1 MTILGYPN
9 FMEKTQPIKNSAFY
23 QRRYRQRLQ
32 EQGFVKKEVWI
43 LPENTPK
50 LQEIE
55 LKLRQFR
62 NNVGDANPNKLQ
74 EKNTMKKNEVW
85 GITDLY
91 QTLKKEPLFTQG
103 TASIEIID
111 GVDACLHIIMHQYGD
126 LPLFLSVS
134 NQQIMVEALLWPVN
148 MVKQPE
154 KFNQDVLCTR
164 KFFPL
169 STIAIEKAGDGSVNY
184 IMYGALSSTSLL
196 SNIIYELE
204 MLSDNVIKATE
215 AYEHYLN
222 INKQD

>member
-1 MTILGYPN
+1 
-9 FMEKTQPIKNSAFY
+9 
-23 QRRYRQRLQ
+23 
-32 EQGFVKKEVWI
+32 
-43 LPENTPK
+43 
-50 LQEIE
+50 
-55 LKLRQFR
+55 
-62 NNVGDANPNKLQ
+62 
-74 EKNTMKKNEVW
+74 
-85 GITDLY
+85 
-91 QTLKKEPLFTQG
+91 
-103 TASIEIID
+103 
-111 GVDACLHIIMHQYGD
+111 MHQYGD

-148 MVKQPE
+148 MVNQPE

-164 KFFPL
+164 KLFPL

-222 INKQD
+222 INK